1 MEKLSFKSLLIWN
14 ALISLSF
21 LAENA
26 KGIFSYAALSTEN
39 GWEAGDCF
47 DAQNFDLNYGE
58 VTGLK
63 FLNET
68 NIVQQFQKY
77 QAAET
82 EDSQEK
88 VDFLDYAASVR
99 LFGLTTTESEYPVLC
114 YHYHLYSF
122 TYQDVEPVELTDI
135 PYDLVVTAFTMVG
148 LSQESCSLVVA
159 SSVSF
164 TAFSN

>member
-21 LAENA
+21 LAEKA

-82 EDSQEK
+82 EDS
-88 VDFLDYAASVR
+88 
-99 LFGLTTTESEYPVLC
+99 
-114 YHYHLYSF
+114 
-122 TYQDVEPVELTDI
+122 
-135 PYDLVVTAFTMVG
+135 
-148 LSQESCSLVVA
+148 
-159 SSVSF
+159 
-164 TAFSN
+164 